1 MDRVFPP
8 LETWQKLQH
17 RCNFGVLRVPE
28 GRRAGGAAA
37 CDLNV
42 ADLDFSPA
50 QREADKSVPGKIR
63 PTTPSPPRPRPP
75 RIHRL
80 RLVSATLNRPHSPAA
95 LAVQSPHPCPTAW
108 SLPNRKYSAGSART
122 PRWS

>member
-1 MDRVFPP
+1 MGGTTFALGCPCNRFKIKWIEFFRP
-8 LETWQKLQH
+8 LNLAKASAPMQFWSTASTRKPKGW
-17 RCNFGVLRVPE
+17 
-28 GRRAGGAAA
+28 GAAA

-50 QREADKSVPGKIR
+50 QCDADKSVPGKIR
-63 PTTPSPPRPRPP
+63 PTTPSPPRPHPP
-75 RIHRL
+75 RIPRL

-108 SLPNRKYSAGSART
+108 
-122 PRWS
+122 